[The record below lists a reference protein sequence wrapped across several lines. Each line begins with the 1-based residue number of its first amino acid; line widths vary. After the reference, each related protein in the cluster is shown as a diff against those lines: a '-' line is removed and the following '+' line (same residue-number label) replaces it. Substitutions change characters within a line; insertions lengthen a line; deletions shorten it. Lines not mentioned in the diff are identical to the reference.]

1 MDDTVA
7 ARLERAAGRLAALR
21 PQVLAGA
28 PWPLA
33 ERFGTEPEAA
43 WGPPEVLAHVAE
55 MLGYWRGELERILD
69 AAADPVPFG
78 RVADDPL
85 RIGLIARDRT
95 LPPAVLL
102 DRIESGA
109 RAWRDR
115 LATLGEHDV
124 TRRGAHPT
132 LGELGVPAF
141 VERFVV
147 GHVEEHA
154 TQLERVLE
162 GRSG

>member
-1 MDDTVA
+1 MDDTLA
-7 ARLERAAGRLAALR
+7 ERLERAAAHLDALR
-21 PQVLAGA
+21 PHVLAGA

-43 WGPPEVLAHVAE
+43 WGPQEVLAHLAE
-55 MLGYWRGELERILD
+55 MLGYWRGELERIID
-69 AAADPVPFG
+69 APADPVPFG

-102 DRIESGA
+102 DRIGTGA

-115 LATLGEHDV
+115 LPTLDERDMA
-124 TRRGAHPT
+124 RRGAHPS
-132 LGELGVPAF
+132 LGELGVASV

-147 GHVEEHA
+147 RHLEEHVV
-154 TQLERVLE
+154 QLERALA
-162 GRSG
+162 GRPG